1 MQHFWSLPVL
11 IVWIL
16 WGTRLSSVKG
26 EALFSL
32 GAIEPSFL
40 DGASDACVAAFN
52 INVSCPSALAELYFD
67 SDLALDST
75 ELKDLCQGTCLSSL
89 KSLRDSVKEQCGSKV
104 TYEDPSDGTL
114 WKVTYLMEEAI
125 YHVDR
130 ACLKKGPTATPSC
143 STKYTVK
150 AGDTFLSVSKSQQVA
165 THDLVTANRLDYRL
179 ENFPSSGDLCI
190 RNQCDVYVVKEGDTC
205 QSIQSA
211 NDISRATLRSWNPFI
226 NGYCD
231 NIASYVNQ
239 TICISNPLGDYKV
252 TENKESAGF
261 STPAAVPNNIA
272 PDTNTKCGLFHNV
285 TAGDDCGTIGL
296 KYSISLDDLIFLN
309 PMVWENCTNLWLWTS
324 YCVAPVRDLV
334 DYPGYIH
341 DEYEWTIEP
350 EETTQ
355 VPEWDMFLRDG
366 PYVPIANGTREDCW
380 EYFWWNETLAGS
392 PISCRSAALA
402 YELDI
407 EQFLLWNPILDQN
420 WTETELKDI
429 WPPDNY
435 PCTISADVKYC
446 MQLASPTPVPEKVFV
461 PPSPRAA
468 GEIANCTRWFVGYFD
483 CQSQLGHVRLSME
496 KMYRYNPS
504 LKEDCSGYTLGTY
517 YCHETIDDLLYG
529 YEDDPEP
536 TASQSASSTS
546 RTSSDTAQPTNISTN
561 GICGGTQGKT
571 CLNSGFGDCC
581 SFSGYC
587 GSDSA
592 YCGSGCMPE
601 FGNCDT
607 DSIQISPDGTC
618 GGDKG
623 YSCAGSQFGGCCSQY
638 GYCGTSME
646 HCGKG
651 CQKDY
656 GGCT

>member
-1 MQHFWSLPVL
+1 M
-11 IVWIL
+11 
-16 WGTRLSSVKG
+16 
-26 EALFSL
+26 
-32 GAIEPSFL
+32 
-40 DGASDACVAAFN
+40 
-52 INVSCPSALAELYFD
+52 
-67 SDLALDST
+67 
-75 ELKDLCQGTCLSSL
+75 
-89 KSLRDSVKEQCGSKV
+89 
-104 TYEDPSDGTL
+104 
-114 WKVTYLMEEAI
+114 
-125 YHVDR
+125 
-130 ACLKKGPTATPSC
+130 
-143 STKYTVK
+143 
-150 AGDTFLSVSKSQQVA
+150 
-165 THDLVTANRLDYRL
+165 
-179 ENFPSSGDLCI
+179 
-190 RNQCDVYVVKEGDTC
+190 
-205 QSIQSA
+205 
-211 NDISRATLRSWNPFI
+211 SRATLRSWNPFI

-231 NIASYVNQ
+231 NISSYVDQ

-252 TENKESAGF
+252 PENKESAGF

-324 YCVAPVRDLV
+324 YCVAPVGDLV

-350 EETTQ
+350 EKTTP
-355 VPEWDMFLRDG
+355 VPEWDMFLGDG
-366 PYVPIANGTREDCW
+366 PYVPIANDTREDCW

-392 PISCRSAALA
+392 PISCRSTALA
-402 YELDI
+402 YDLDI
-407 EQFLLWNPILDQN
+407 EQFLLWNPSLDQN

-446 MQLASPTPVPEKVFV
+446 VQLASPTPVPEKVFV

-483 CQSQLGHVRLSME
+483 CQSQLGHVRMSME

-517 YCHETIDDLLYG
+517 YCHETLDDLLYG
-529 YEDDPEP
+529 YGDDAEP
-536 TASQSASSTS
+536 TFSQSAPSTS
-546 RTSSDTAQPTNISTN
+546 RTSSNTAQPTNISTN
-561 GICGGTQGKT
+561 GICGGTQGKN

-581 SFSGYC
+581 SSSGYC

-592 YCGSGCMPE
+592 YCGGGCMPE
-601 FGNCDT
+601 FGKCDKN
-607 DSIQISPDGTC
+607 SVQSSPDGTC
-618 GGDKG
+618 GGGKG
-623 YSCAGSQFGGCCSQY
+623 YSCVGSQFGGCCSEY
-638 GYCGTSME
+638 GYCGTSTE

-651 CQKDY
+651 CQKAY